1 MGYNMAKN
9 TMCNPTNPKE
19 EGQLKNGE
27 EQLKNI
33 MDNQENVTSG
43 DDTCD
48 NEKGTEKDG
57 NEETRWILGN
67 DWIIEWPKPRPPE
80 QTPKMNI
87 GNGKQNP

>member
-9 TMCNPTNPKE
+9 TMCNTTNPKE

-48 NEKGTEKDG
+48 NMKKS
-57 NEETRWILGN
+57 IV
-67 DWIIEWPKPRPPE
+67 
-80 QTPKMNI
+80 
-87 GNGKQNP
+87 

>member
-9 TMCNPTNPKE
+9 TMCKTTNPKE

-48 NEKGTEKDG
+48 NEKGTEKEG
-57 NEETRWILGN
+57 NEETRWIRGN
-67 DWIIEWPKPRPPE
+67 DWIIEWPKTRPPE
-80 QTPKMNI
+80 
-87 GNGKQNP
+87 